1 MDKELT
7 CLKLHIYIFNVV
19 SHSLLHHMLI
29 AVSVLMRHAQN
40 HHGTTLVHAL
50 LQLGYTL
57 PLRQKHNET
66 ARNL

>member
-1 MDKELT
+1 
-7 CLKLHIYIFNVV
+7 
-19 SHSLLHHMLI
+19 MLI

-40 HHGTTLVHAL
+40 YHGTTLVHAL